1 MITLKQFTGQNIT
14 PTDDATLYELFSS
27 SQAGIIYGC
36 NVTSLGANQLQVSA
50 GRGMILGRS
59 FVVEQE
65 TILADL
71 APSGNMKG
79 RLSIKIDLGNA
90 ETPISFVSVAAGVL
104 PEPEQEELN
113 GGGSVFEMPLAEYD
127 VDQIQIS
134 NVTMVAE
141 NVYMASPWGE
151 TTATASTGE
160 GTVSI
165 TSKLKGMKEI
175 SFISPKEYNSEDT
188 YTLNGQQIELKDIK
202 GGALSD
208 AAWAANVPVQLMVN
222 AGVGY
227 LMGGA
232 GGAGGGA
239 GPTVGIY
246 TGDGETTRTINIG
259 YKPKNVFVFGASSTE
274 LVTGGQIANV
284 RMAVAV
290 TDNDGNARYSDGIAL
305 VENGFM
311 VVNMSSSVTPPSASR
326 PQLNFKGKVY
336 AYLIW

>member
-65 TILADL
+65 TILAEL

-79 RLSIKIDLGNA
+79 RLSIKIDLGNT
-90 ETPISFVSVAAGVL
+90 ETPISFETQVGSVL
-104 PEPEQEELN
+104 PSPTQEQLN
-113 GGGSVFEMPLAEYD
+113 RGGSVYEMPLAEYD
-127 VDQIQIS
+127 VDAIQIS
-134 NVTMVAE
+134 NVTMASE

-151 TTATASTGE
+151 TTATASTQE
-160 GTVSI
+160 SAVSI

-175 SFISPKEYNSEDT
+175 SFISPKEYNSKDT

-222 AGVGY
+222 AGIGY
-227 LMGGA
+227 LMGGV
-232 GGAGGGA
+232 GGGA
-239 GPTVGIY
+239 GPKVGMY
-246 TGDGETTRTINIG
+246 TGDGEVLRDIVLGFNPKILIVFRVGELFKLSNITQAYFAIG
-259 YKPKNVFVFGASSTE
+259 VVDESGTALFSE
-274 LVTGGQIANV
+274 
-284 RMAVAV
+284 
-290 TDNDGNARYSDGIAL
+290 GIYQL
-305 VENGFM
+305 ENGFK
-311 VVNMSSSVTPPSASR
+311 VYESPGAS
-326 PQLNFKGKVY
+326 PTGYDAKLNTKGKKY
-336 AYLIW
+336 AYIAW

>member
-65 TILADL
+65 TILAEL

-90 ETPISFVSVAAGVL
+90 ETPISFETQVGSVL
-104 PEPEQEELN
+104 PSPTQDQLN
-113 GGGSVFEMPLAEYD
+113 RGGSVYEMPLAEYD
-127 VDQIQIS
+127 VDAIQIS

-160 GTVSI
+160 GAVSI

-175 SFISPKEYNSEDT
+175 SFISPKEYNSKDT

-222 AGVGY
+222 AGIGY
-227 LMGGA
+227 LMGGV
-232 GGAGGGA
+232 GGGA
-239 GPTVGIY
+239 GPKVGMY
-246 TGDGETTRTINIG
+246 TGDGETLRDIVLGFNPKILIVFRVGELFKLQNITSAYFAIG
-259 YKPKNVFVFGASSTE
+259 VIDESGTA
-274 LVTGGQIANV
+274 L
-284 RMAVAV
+284 
-290 TDNDGNARYSDGIAL
+290 YSEGIYQL
-305 VENGFM
+305 ENGFK
-311 VVNMSSSVTPPSASR
+311 VYESPGSSPTGYDAK
-326 PQLNFKGKVY
+326 LNSKGKKY
-336 AYLIW
+336 AYIVW

>member
-65 TILADL
+65 TILAEL

-127 VDQIQIS
+127 VDAIQIS

-151 TTATASTGE
+151 TTATASTQE
-160 GTVSI
+160 SAVSI

-175 SFISPKEYNSEDT
+175 SFISPKEYNSKDT

-208 AAWAANVPVQLMVN
+208 AAWAANVPVQLLVN
-222 AGVGY
+222 AGIGY
-227 LMGGA
+227 LMGGV
-232 GGAGGGA
+232 GGGA
-239 GPTVGIY
+239 GPKVGMY
-246 TGDGETTRTINIG
+246 TGDGEVLRDIVLGFNPKILIVFCTGDLFKLSNITSAYFAIG
-259 YKPKNVFVFGASSTE
+259 VIDESGTA
-274 LVTGGQIANV
+274 L
-284 RMAVAV
+284 
-290 TDNDGNARYSDGIAL
+290 YSEGIYQL
-305 VENGFM
+305 ENGFK
-311 VVNMSSSVTPPSASR
+311 VYEAQGNSPTGYAAK
-326 PQLNFKGKVY
+326 LNSKGKRY
-336 AYLIW
+336 AYIAW

>member
-222 AGVGY
+222 AGIGY

-239 GPTVGIY
+239 GPKVGMY
-246 TGDGETTRTINIG
+246 TGDGEALRDIVLRFNPKILMVFRVGELFKLSNITTAYFAIG
-259 YKPKNVFVFGASSTE
+259 VIDESGTV
-274 LVTGGQIANV
+274 L
-284 RMAVAV
+284 
-290 TDNDGNARYSDGIAL
+290 YSEGIYQL
-305 VENGFM
+305 ENGFK
-311 VVNMSSSVTPPSASR
+311 VYESPGGSPTGYDAK
-326 PQLNFKGKVY
+326 LNSKGKRY
-336 AYLIW
+336 AYIAW

>member
-1 MITLKQFTGQNIT
+1 MITLKQSTGQNIT

-36 NVTSLGANQLQVSA
+36 NVTSLGANQLKVSA

-65 TILADL
+65 TILAEL

-90 ETPISFVSVAAGVL
+90 ETPISFETQVGSVL
-104 PEPEQEELN
+104 PSPTQEQLN
-113 GGGSVFEMPLAEYD
+113 RGGSVYEMPLAEYD
-127 VDQIQIS
+127 VDAIQIS
-134 NVTMVAE
+134 NVTMAAE

-151 TTATASTGE
+151 TTATASTQE
-160 GTVSI
+160 SAVSI

-175 SFISPKEYNSEDT
+175 SFISPKEYNSKDT

-222 AGVGY
+222 AGIGY

-232 GGAGGGA
+232 GGGA
-239 GPTVGIY
+239 GPKVGMY
-246 TGDGETTRTINIG
+246 TGDGEVLRDIVLGFNPKILIVFRVGELFKFSNITSAYFAIG
-259 YKPKNVFVFGASSTE
+259 VVDESGTALFSE
-274 LVTGGQIANV
+274 
-284 RMAVAV
+284 
-290 TDNDGNARYSDGIAL
+290 GIYQL
-305 VENGFM
+305 ENGFK
-311 VVNMSSSVTPPSASR
+311 VYESPSSSPTGYDAK
-326 PQLNFKGKVY
+326 LNSKGKRY
-336 AYLIW
+336 AYIVW

>member
-65 TILADL
+65 TILAEL
-71 APSGNMKG
+71 APSGSMKG

-90 ETPISFVSVAAGVL
+90 ETPISFETQVGSVL
-104 PEPEQEELN
+104 PSPTQEQLN
-113 GGGSVFEMPLAEYD
+113 RGGSVYEMPLAEYD
-127 VDQIQIS
+127 VDAIQIS
-134 NVTMVAE
+134 NVTMAAE

-160 GTVSI
+160 GAVSI

-175 SFISPKEYNSEDT
+175 SFVSPKEYNSKDT

-208 AAWAANVPVQLMVN
+208 AAWAANVPVQLMIN
-222 AGVGY
+222 AGIGY

-232 GGAGGGA
+232 GGGA
-239 GPTVGIY
+239 GPKVGTY
-246 TGDGETTRTINIG
+246 TGDGETLRDIVLGFNPKILIVFCTGELFKFSNTTSAYFAIG
-259 YKPKNVFVFGASSTE
+259 AIDESGTALFSE
-274 LVTGGQIANV
+274 
-284 RMAVAV
+284 
-290 TDNDGNARYSDGIAL
+290 GIYQL
-305 VENGFM
+305 ENGFK
-311 VVNMSSSVTPPSASR
+311 VLESPSISPTGYDAK
-326 PQLNFKGKVY
+326 LNSKGKRYVY
-336 AYLIW
+336 IAW

>member
-65 TILADL
+65 TILAEL

-90 ETPISFVSVAAGVL
+90 ETPISFETQVGSVL
-104 PEPEQEELN
+104 PSPTQEQLN
-113 GGGSVFEMPLAEYD
+113 RGGSVYEMPLAEYD
-127 VDQIQIS
+127 VDAIQIS
-134 NVTMVAE
+134 NVTMAAE

-151 TTATASTGE
+151 TTATASTGK
-160 GTVSI
+160 GAVSI

-175 SFISPKEYNSEDT
+175 SFISPKEYNSKDT

-208 AAWAANVPVQLMVN
+208 AAWATNVPVQLMVN
-222 AGVGY
+222 AGIGY
-227 LMGGA
+227 LMGGV
-232 GGAGGGA
+232 GGGA
-239 GPTVGIY
+239 GPKVGMY
-246 TGDGETTRTINIG
+246 TGDGEALRDIVLGFNPKILIVFCTGELFKFRNTTTAYFAIG
-259 YKPKNVFVFGASSTE
+259 VIDESGTA
-274 LVTGGQIANV
+274 L
-284 RMAVAV
+284 
-290 TDNDGNARYSDGIAL
+290 YSEGIYQL
-305 VENGFM
+305 ENGFK
-311 VVNMSSSVTPPSASR
+311 VYESQGTSPTGYDAK
-326 PQLNFKGKVY
+326 LNTKGKRY
-336 AYLIW
+336 AYIAW

>member
-65 TILADL
+65 TILAEL

-90 ETPISFVSVAAGVL
+90 ETPISFETQVGSVL
-104 PEPEQEELN
+104 PSPTQEQLN
-113 GGGSVFEMPLAEYD
+113 RGGSVYEMPLAEYD
-127 VDQIQIS
+127 VDAIQIS
-134 NVTMVAE
+134 NVTMAAE
-141 NVYMASPWGE
+141 NVYMASPRGE

-160 GTVSI
+160 GAVSI

-175 SFISPKEYNSEDT
+175 SFISPKEYNSKDT

-222 AGVGY
+222 AGIGY
-227 LMGGA
+227 LMGGV
-232 GGAGGGA
+232 GGGT
-239 GPTVGIY
+239 GPKVGMY
-246 TGDGETTRTINIG
+246 TGDGEALRDIVLGFNPKILIVFRVGELFKLSNITSAYFAIG
-259 YKPKNVFVFGASSTE
+259 VIDESGTA
-274 LVTGGQIANV
+274 L
-284 RMAVAV
+284 
-290 TDNDGNARYSDGIAL
+290 YSEGIYQL
-305 VENGFM
+305 ENGFK
-311 VVNMSSSVTPPSASR
+311 VYETQGTSPTGYDAH
-326 PQLNFKGKVY
+326 LNTKGKRY
-336 AYLIW
+336 AYIAW

>member
-65 TILADL
+65 TILAEL

-90 ETPISFVSVAAGVL
+90 ETPISFETQVGSVL
-104 PEPEQEELN
+104 PSPTQEQLN
-113 GGGSVFEMPLAEYD
+113 RGGSVYEMPLAEYD
-127 VDQIQIS
+127 VDAIQIS
-134 NVTMVAE
+134 NVTMAAE
-141 NVYMASPWGE
+141 NVYMASPWGK
-151 TTATASTGE
+151 TTATASTQE
-160 GTVSI
+160 SAVSI

-175 SFISPKEYNSEDT
+175 SFISPKEYNSKDT

-222 AGVGY
+222 AGIGY
-227 LMGGA
+227 LMGGV
-232 GGAGGGA
+232 GGGA
-239 GPTVGIY
+239 GPKVGMY
-246 TGDGETTRTINIG
+246 TGDGEALRDIVLGFNPKILIVFRVGELFKFSNITSAYFAIG
-259 YKPKNVFVFGASSTE
+259 VVDESGTA
-274 LVTGGQIANV
+274 L
-284 RMAVAV
+284 
-290 TDNDGNARYSDGIAL
+290 YSEGIYQL
-305 VENGFM
+305 ENGFK
-311 VVNMSSSVTPPSASR
+311 VYESPSSSPTGYDAK
-326 PQLNFKGKVY
+326 LNTKGKRY
-336 AYLIW
+336 AYIAW

>member
-1 MITLKQFTGQNIT
+1 MITLKQSTGQNIT

-65 TILADL
+65 TILAEL

-90 ETPISFVSVAAGVL
+90 ETPISFETQVGSVL
-104 PEPEQEELN
+104 PSPTQDQLN
-113 GGGSVFEMPLAEYD
+113 RGGSVYEMPLAEYD
-127 VDQIQIS
+127 VDAIQIS

-160 GTVSI
+160 GAVSI

-175 SFISPKEYNSEDT
+175 SFISPKEYNSKDT

-208 AAWAANVPVQLMVN
+208 AAWAANVPVQLIVN
-222 AGVGY
+222 AGIGY

-232 GGAGGGA
+232 GGGA
-239 GPTVGIY
+239 GPKVGMY
-246 TGDGETTRTINIG
+246 TGDGEALRDIVLGFNPKILIVFRVGELFKLSNSTSAYFAIG
-259 YKPKNVFVFGASSTE
+259 VIDESGTA
-274 LVTGGQIANV
+274 L
-284 RMAVAV
+284 
-290 TDNDGNARYSDGIAL
+290 YSEGIYQL
-305 VENGFM
+305 ENGFK
-311 VVNMSSSVTPPSASR
+311 VYESQGISPTGYDAK
-326 PQLNFKGKVY
+326 LNSKGKKY
-336 AYLIW
+336 AYIVW

>member
-1 MITLKQFTGQNIT
+1 MITLKQSTGQNIT

-65 TILADL
+65 TILAEL

-90 ETPISFVSVAAGVL
+90 ETPISFETQVGSVL
-104 PEPEQEELN
+104 PSPTQDQLN
-113 GGGSVFEMPLAEYD
+113 RGGSVYEMPLAEYD
-127 VDQIQIS
+127 VDAIQIS
-134 NVTMVAE
+134 NVTMAAE

-151 TTATASTGE
+151 TTATASTQE
-160 GTVSI
+160 SAVSI

-175 SFISPKEYNSEDT
+175 SFISPKEYDSKDT

-222 AGVGY
+222 AGIGY
-227 LMGGA
+227 LMGGV
-232 GGAGGGA
+232 GGGA
-239 GPTVGIY
+239 GPKVGTY
-246 TGDGETTRTINIG
+246 TGDGEALRDIVLGFNPKILIVFCTGELFKLRNTTSAYFAIG
-259 YKPKNVFVFGASSTE
+259 VIDESGTA
-274 LVTGGQIANV
+274 L
-284 RMAVAV
+284 
-290 TDNDGNARYSDGIAL
+290 YSEGIYQL
-305 VENGFM
+305 ENGFK
-311 VVNMSSSVTPPSASR
+311 VYESPGTSPTGYDAH
-326 PQLNFKGKVY
+326 LNSKGKRY
-336 AYLIW
+336 AYIVW

>member
-65 TILADL
+65 TILAEL
-71 APSGNMKG
+71 APSGSMKG

-90 ETPISFVSVAAGVL
+90 ETPISFETQVGSVL
-104 PEPEQEELN
+104 PSPTQEQLN
-113 GGGSVFEMPLAEYD
+113 RGGSVYEMPLAEYD
-127 VDQIQIS
+127 VDAIQIS
-134 NVTMVAE
+134 NVTMAAE

-151 TTATASTGE
+151 TTATASTQE
-160 GTVSI
+160 SAVSI

-175 SFISPKEYNSEDT
+175 SFVSPKEYNSKDT

-208 AAWAANVPVQLMVN
+208 AAWAANVPVQLMIN
-222 AGVGY
+222 AGIGY

-232 GGAGGGA
+232 GGGA
-239 GPTVGIY
+239 GPKVGTY
-246 TGDGETTRTINIG
+246 TGDGETLRDIVLGFNPKILIVFCTGELFKFSNTTSAYFAIG
-259 YKPKNVFVFGASSTE
+259 AIDESGTALFSE
-274 LVTGGQIANV
+274 
-284 RMAVAV
+284 
-290 TDNDGNARYSDGIAL
+290 GIYQL
-305 VENGFM
+305 ENGFK
-311 VVNMSSSVTPPSASR
+311 VLESPSISPTGYDAK
-326 PQLNFKGKVY
+326 LNSKGKRYVY
-336 AYLIW
+336 IAW

>member
-65 TILADL
+65 TILAEL

-90 ETPISFVSVAAGVL
+90 ETPISFETQVGSVL
-104 PEPEQEELN
+104 PSPTQEQLN
-113 GGGSVFEMPLAEYD
+113 RGGSVYEMPLAEYD
-127 VDQIQIS
+127 VDAIQIS
-134 NVTMVAE
+134 NVTMAAE

-151 TTATASTGE
+151 TTATASTQE
-160 GTVSI
+160 SAVSI
-165 TSKLKGMKEI
+165 TSKLEGMKEI
-175 SFISPKEYNSEDT
+175 SFISPKEYNSKDT

-222 AGVGY
+222 AGIGY
-227 LMGGA
+227 LMGGV
-232 GGAGGGA
+232 GGGA
-239 GPTVGIY
+239 GPKVGMY
-246 TGDGETTRTINIG
+246 TGDGEALRDIVLGFNPKILIVFCTGELFKFRNTTTAYFAIG
-259 YKPKNVFVFGASSTE
+259 VIDESGTA
-274 LVTGGQIANV
+274 L
-284 RMAVAV
+284 
-290 TDNDGNARYSDGIAL
+290 YSEGIYQL
-305 VENGFM
+305 ENGFK
-311 VVNMSSSVTPPSASR
+311 VYESQGTSPTGYDAK
-326 PQLNFKGKVY
+326 LNTKGKRY
-336 AYLIW
+336 AYIAW

>member
-65 TILADL
+65 TILAEL

-90 ETPISFVSVAAGVL
+90 ETPISFETQVGSVL
-104 PEPEQEELN
+104 PSPTQEQLN
-113 GGGSVFEMPLAEYD
+113 RGGSVYEMPLAEYD
-127 VDQIQIS
+127 VDAIQIS
-134 NVTMVAE
+134 NVTMAAE
-141 NVYMASPWGE
+141 NAYIASPWGE
-151 TTATASTGE
+151 TTATASTQE
-160 GTVSI
+160 GAVSI

-175 SFISPKEYNSEDT
+175 SFISPKEYNSKDT

-222 AGVGY
+222 AGIGY
-227 LMGGA
+227 LM

-239 GPTVGIY
+239 GPTVGTY
-246 TGDGETTRTINIG
+246 TGDGETTRTISIG
-259 YKPKNVFVFGASSTE
+259 YKPKNIFVFGASSTE

-284 RMAVAV
+284 RMAVVV

-305 VENGFM
+305 TEDGFM
-311 VVNMSSSVTPPSASR
+311 VVNMSKEVTPPSASR
-326 PQLNFKGKVY
+326 PQLNLSGKVY
-336 AYLIW
+336 AYITW

>member
-65 TILADL
+65 TILAEL

-90 ETPISFVSVAAGVL
+90 ETPISFETQVGSVL
-104 PEPEQEELN
+104 PSPTQEQLN
-113 GGGSVFEMPLAEYD
+113 RGGSVYEMPLAEYD
-127 VDQIQIS
+127 VDAIQIS

-151 TTATASTGE
+151 TTATASTQE
-160 GTVSI
+160 SAVSI

-175 SFISPKEYNSEDT
+175 SFISPKEYNSKDT
-188 YTLNGQQIELKDIK
+188 YTLNGQQIELKDIQ

-208 AAWAANVPVQLMVN
+208 AAWAANVPVQLIVN
-222 AGVGY
+222 AGIGY
-227 LMGGA
+227 LMGGV
-232 GGAGGGA
+232 GGGA
-239 GPTVGIY
+239 GPKVGTY
-246 TGDGETTRTINIG
+246 TGDGEALRDIVLGFNPKILIVFCTGELFKFRNTTTAYFAIG
-259 YKPKNVFVFGASSTE
+259 VIDESGTA
-274 LVTGGQIANV
+274 L
-284 RMAVAV
+284 
-290 TDNDGNARYSDGIAL
+290 YSEGIYQL
-305 VENGFM
+305 ENGFK
-311 VVNMSSSVTPPSASR
+311 VYESQGTSPTGYDAK
-326 PQLNFKGKVY
+326 LNTKGKKY
-336 AYLIW
+336 AYIVW